1 MSDDASSLVREMDE
15 TAKALRRLVESGGG
29 ATHES
34 VRLVAVLASSFPRRI
49 RRIGAN
55 RRDTWRRWQSLV
67 LSFDPRKLPF
77 GSGLRL
83 RLWRWRLVKLPRIVE
98 TLAFHLGVMA
108 LFRRLN
114 KGAKRVLTFHNVLP
128 DSLCTYDLASG
139 VTLPASCFENLV
151 ACLKKRYRFSS
162 DFNDPST
169 LTITFDDGY
178 RCQFETAG
186 EILSR
191 LGVPGVVFVSGNVWE
206 ADAPVK
212 SLVVDRLLYWAS
224 YAPLSAL
231 SEFAGAKVE
240 SRTAF
245 WHDVMDPAYRLDAEA
260 RGETVFAR
268 ADALW
273 PFEKIVASLD
283 PAMVRLR
290 LTGPDRSRV
299 DELRRS
305 GWKVGW
311 HTQSHFP
318 LARLSDED
326 AERELTPADSS
337 CLEVPMSFPYGEPD
351 SVSAREEKI
360 ARAKGYPGAYS
371 NLSFCNDRE
380 GDFFRLRFSPTGDK
394 VEDEAMLSGFRYF
407 MECGRLWGRPYGAQR
422 AEGKEVRK

>member
-1 MSDDASSLVREMDE
+1 MSDDASSLAREMDE

-29 ATHES
+29 ATRES
-34 VRLVAVLASSFPRRI
+34 ARLVGELASSLPRRI
-49 RRIGAN
+49 RRLSGN

-67 LSFDPRKLPF
+67 LSVDPRKLPF

-98 TLAFHLGVMA
+98 TLAYYLGVMA

-114 KGAKRVLTFHNVLP
+114 KGSKRVLTFHNVLP
-128 DSLCTYDLASG
+128 DGFCTYDLASG
-139 VTLPASCFENLV
+139 VTLQASRFESLI
-151 ACLKKRYRFSS
+151 ADLKKRYRFSS

-169 LTITFDDGY
+169 LTVTFDDGY

-186 EILSR
+186 AILER
-191 LGVPGVVFVSGNVWE
+191 LGVPGVVFVSGNVWC
-206 ADAPVK
+206 ADSPEKA
-212 SLVVDRLLYWAS
+212 LVVDRLLYWAS
-224 YAPLSAL
+224 YAPMSAL
-231 SEFAGAKVE
+231 SEFAGSKVE
-240 SRTAF
+240 SRAAF

-273 PFEKIVASLD
+273 PFEKAVASLD
-283 PAMVRLR
+283 PEMLRLR
-290 LTGPDRSRV
+290 LTGPDKNRV
-299 DELRRS
+299 GELKGN

-311 HTQSHFP
+311 HTKTHFP

-326 AERELTPADSS
+326 AERELTPVDPS

-351 SVSAREEKI
+351 SVSVRDEEI
-360 ARAKGYPGAYS
+360 ARTKGYPGAYS

-380 GDFFRLRFSPTGDK
+380 GEFFRLRFSPTGDK

-407 MECGRLWGRPYGAQR
+407 MECGRLLGRG
-422 AEGKEVRK
+422 ESKEVRK